1 MEDVFP
7 RADIHRG
14 ACVGTRQRRRQR
26 SQPHP
31 SDRGAAG
38 RRDYLELGQPIFCFA
53 GRPDADRGLHQYPSR
68 DQPVHELPRRTGHV
82 LAAGVLNRL
91 IVSTSRRLLA
101 LALAGDGSGSAW
113 SEANEGRNQGTG
125 SFRPWEEV
133 DIEPWWVTTLGCLA
147 FAILVAVALVAITA
161 MDGCHVHVPGA
172 LRTVAVVRPAADVQ
186 SLRHLRL
193 PNV

>member
-14 ACVGTRQRRRQR
+14 ACVGRRQR
-26 SQPHP
+26 SQLHP

-82 LAAGVLNRL
+82 LPAGVLNRL
-91 IVSTSRRLLA
+91 IASTSRRLLA
-101 LALAGDGSGSAW
+101 LALAADGSGSTW
-113 SEANEGRNQGTG
+113 SEANEVQGTG
-125 SFRPWEEV
+125 SFRPWAAVEI
-133 DIEPWWVTTLGCLA
+133 DPWWVTTL
-147 FAILVAVALVAITA
+147 
-161 MDGCHVHVPGA
+161 D
-172 LRTVAVVRPAADVQ
+172 
-186 SLRHLRL
+186 
-193 PNV
+193 